1 MDKLTEVKQILKYN
15 EEINNKLKIKNF
27 YNKYKKEL
35 ENFKYIDDEIF
46 FATNKKKIYIRYI
59 GFNNKI
65 NYGVF
70 NLKSEK
76 KNKTLYIYLINEKK
90 KIWYFDFNKNYVFF
104 NKIISEDDKI
114 RKNFIDFLS
123 KNN

>member
-65 NYGVF
+65 NYGGF
-70 NLKSEK
+70 YLKSEK